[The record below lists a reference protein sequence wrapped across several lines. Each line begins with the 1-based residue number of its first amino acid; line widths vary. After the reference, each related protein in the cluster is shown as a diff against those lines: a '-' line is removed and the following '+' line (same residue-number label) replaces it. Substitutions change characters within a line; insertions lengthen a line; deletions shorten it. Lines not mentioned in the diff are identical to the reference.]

1 MCEYPIT
8 YRTAGEEGSSTFEG
22 RYLTFVESDLVHP
35 YHADGFVDKGDPVL
49 VGDNIVGV
57 AMTSAAAA
65 TDLIAIDTEGI
76 WYLNVLGCISNGG
89 SAGVAHTGV
98 AGDPV
103 YIQRT
108 PGTDVYLLSGEQ
120 ESDKFAPFGYIL
132 GATTASTTVPTL
144 VAVKVHWARDDAL
157 ENVGNSTTPMALTVA
172 DKVGHHKFYST
183 AMTSGTNYGDYCR
196 LDVSGAGVE
205 AIAGRSKA
213 LLQIAGVANAH
224 GRHDTLELDT
234 SAGSVTGIGTGHR
247 ANLVLPART
256 IPAGGEYYGAMSEIS
271 IPASGSMA
279 SVTKCAIHEFGTTGG
294 DATAQKTVKNLFSID
309 TLSVGTG
316 NMVYIHTNAGTQL
329 GTMRIMVNGTAYW
342 LPLMQAE

>member
-35 YHADGFVDKGDPVL
+35 YHSDGFVDKGDPVL

-76 WYLNVLGCISNGG
+76 WYLNVLGCISNGA
-89 SAGVAHTGV
+89 SAGVAHAGV

-144 VAVKVHWARDDAL
+144 VAVKVQWARDDAL

-172 DKVGHHKFYST
+172 DKVGHNKFYST
-183 AMTSGTNYGDYCR
+183 AMTSGTNYGDYSR
-196 LDVSGAGVE
+196 MDASGVGVE
-205 AIAGRSKA
+205 AIAGRSKT
-213 LLQIAGVANAH
+213 LLKAAGVGNAH
-224 GRHDTLELDT
+224 GRHDTLEMDT
-234 SAGSVTGIGTGHR
+234 SAGAITGLGTGHR
-247 ANLVLPART
+247 GNVVVPDRAIAT
-256 IPAGGEYYGAMSEIS
+256 GTYYGAMAEIYPLGNS
-271 IPASGSMA
+271 AALPSGSNACLGINAQPGTAMDLVVNAISFGGTDGAGKMIVSATDA
-279 SVTKCAIHEFGTTGG
+279 SPDWTG
-294 DATAQKTVKNLFSID
+294 SIRI
-309 TLSVGTG
+309 LVNGAKR
-316 NMVYIHTNAGTQL
+316 YIHFTS
-329 GTMRIMVNGTAYW
+329 
-342 LPLMQAE
+342 AEAS